1 MVIIFNFPSNNQ
13 SLLVSFANVT
23 HPSGQPYHGL
33 SLVFFY
39 IFIMPVRRVHT
50 YCSASPSLGAGLV
63 VPPLPSSLAAA
74 FSGRDAKSLKTST

>member
-13 SLLVSFANVT
+13 SLLASFANVT

-33 SLVFFY
+33 FLVFY
-39 IFIMPVRRVHT
+39 IFIMPVHRVHT
-50 YCSASPSLGAGLV
+50 YCSASPSLGGGLV